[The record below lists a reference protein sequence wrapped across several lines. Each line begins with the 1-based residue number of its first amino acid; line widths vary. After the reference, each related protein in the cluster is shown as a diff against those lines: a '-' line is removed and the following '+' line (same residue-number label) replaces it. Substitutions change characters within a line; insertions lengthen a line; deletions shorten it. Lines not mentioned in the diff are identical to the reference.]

1 LINKIHINSTI
12 NYLVVAYAFILPLS
26 RAGIVA
32 FTALLFILWIIE
44 GKFRDKFRQ
53 IFKCKFTLSLI
64 IFLIFSTLS
73 LLWAQEQNLKE
84 GINYIRKYW
93 YLLILF
99 PIFTSLKHE
108 YIPKILYAFLA
119 GMSVSVIIS
128 WGIYFDWWQVK
139 EVTAGSLSPFMYH
152 VFYSIFLAFSS
163 LLALNFALNSKDKR
177 VIFLHIFLAI
187 LFTGILF
194 LGIGRTGQVILV
206 VGIFLLLINNF
217 KHKIRAISIALILS
231 TILIGTFYTFND
243 TFKQRINFI
252 KSDIVQ
258 TLVEEN
264 YCNSLGGRAFTWVI
278 TYEIVKEHPIIGIGL
293 GDHLEYLRD
302 TMDSDER
309 FSTCHLKN
317 MIVYFHGQ
325 YIEIVAQI
333 GLLGL
338 ISFLAIFYFLMS
350 ISIKNNIINN
360 IKIILIMTFLLV
372 FFVDVPF
379 RKQFSLALFALMSGI
394 IIRQKIQEDKSNKIG
409 KHNA

>member
-1 LINKIHINSTI
+1 MINKTSINNAI
-12 NYLVVAYAFILPLS
+12 NYILIAYAFILPLS
-26 RAGIVA
+26 RAGIVF
-32 FTALLFILWIIE
+32 FTVLLFLLWVIE
-44 GKFRDKFRQ
+44 GGFRDKFRQ

-64 IFLIFSTLS
+64 IFLIFSALS
-73 LLWAQEQNLKE
+73 LLWAEEQNLKE
-84 GINYIRKYW
+84 ALSYIRKYW

-99 PIFTSLKHE
+99 PIFTSLKQE
-108 YIPKILYAFLA
+108 YISKILYAFLG
-119 GMSVSVIIS
+119 GMTISMIIS

-139 EVTAGSLSPFMYH
+139 EVTADSLSPFMYH

-163 LLALNFALNSKDKR
+163 LLALNFALHSKDKR
-177 VIFLHIFLAI
+177 VIFLYILLAI

-217 KHKIRAISIALILS
+217 EHKIKAVSIALALS
-231 TILIGTFYTFND
+231 AILIGLFYTFND
-243 TFKQRINFI
+243 TFKQRTNFI

-258 TLVEEN
+258 TIGEEN

-278 TYEIVKEHPIIGIGL
+278 TYEIIKEHPIIGIGI

-325 YIEIVAQI
+325 YIEVVAQI

-338 ISFLAIFYFLMS
+338 ISFLAIFYFLMR
-350 ISIKNNIINN
+350 ISIKNSMINN

-379 RKQFSLALFALMSGI
+379 RKQFSLALFALISGI
-394 IIRQKIQEDKSNKIG
+394 IIRQKREEDKSSKPG
-409 KHNA
+409 KQDA

>member
-1 LINKIHINSTI
+1 MINKIRINSLI
-12 NYLVVAYAFILPLS
+12 NYLVIAYAFILPLS
-26 RAGIVA
+26 RAAIVA

-44 GKFRDKFRQ
+44 GGFREKFREIFR
-53 IFKCKFTLSLI
+53 CKFTLSLI
-64 IFLIFSTLS
+64 IFLIFSAIS
-73 LLWAQEQNLKE
+73 LFWTEEENLKE
-84 GINYIRKYW
+84 AISYIRKYW

-99 PIFTSLKHE
+99 PIFTSLKQK
-108 YIPKILYAFLA
+108 YIPKVLYAFLA
-119 GMSVSVIIS
+119 GMSISVIIS
-128 WGIYFDWWQVK
+128 WGIYFDWWQIK
-139 EVTAGSLSPFMYH
+139 EVTADSLSPFMYH

-217 KHKIRAISIALILS
+217 EHKIKAISIAFILS
-231 TILIGTFYTFND
+231 TILIGAFYTFND
-243 TFKQRINFI
+243 TFKQRTDFI
-252 KSDIVQ
+252 KNDIVQ
-258 TLVEEN
+258 TIVEEN

-278 TYEIVKEHPIIGIGL
+278 TYELVKEHPIIGIGI

-302 TMDSDER
+302 TMGSDER
-309 FSTCHLKN
+309 FSTCHLKS

-338 ISFLAIFYFLMS
+338 ISFLAVFYFLMS
-350 ISIKNNIINN
+350 ISIKNSIINN

-394 IIRQKIQEDKSNKIG
+394 IIRQKTQEDKSNKIG